1 MRFTVRRSA
10 MPKDLNT
17 TVLLDFYGSLLTEKQ
32 RETLSLYYEADLSLG
47 EISEETGIT
56 RQGVLN
62 CIKKSEAKLVE
73 LEEQLGLA
81 RRLHEVDKDI
91 AQLERLIYEAK
102 ITDKSVMS
110 SIEEKLTEIKSKL

>member
-1 MRFTVRRSA
+1 

-62 CIKKSEAKLVE
+62 CIKKSEAKLME

>member
-62 CIKKSEAKLVE
+62 CIKKSEAKLME

>member
-1 MRFTVRRSA
+1 

-91 AQLERLIYEAK
+91 VQLERLIYEAK

-110 SIEEKLTEIKSKL
+110 SIEEKLAEIKSKL